1 MCTDCRKEPHRWLYF
16 FFFFFFQMFA
26 YRSPM
31 GGVGGRENTPPSLH
45 PFRYCVSVSL
55 RSIPPPSRQSC
66 TTTKKKNSYFW
77 LVVFSFD
84 EIVPHVVL
92 LLWCSTTQSP
102 RPRYCHP
109 CGGKRGGLFCPP
121 PKSRGKFFF
130 FSLPWRGHIII
141 ATIPCP
147 LCPCLIAGIK
157 NPRDF
162 HRNGHYNYP
171 ISSPS
176 GSLPPPT
183 HTDVRGF
190 KKIPKAKLNSGL
202 ARGKIKSKTK
212 SSF

>member
-1 MCTDCRKEPHRWLYF
+1 
-16 FFFFFFQMFA
+16 
-26 YRSPM
+26 M

-45 PFRYCVSVSL
+45 TPFGAVCQLVWEVSPLHDRVVQL
-55 RSIPPPSRQSC
+55 LL
-66 TTTKKKNSYFW
+66 KKEKTRYFW
-77 LVVFSFD
+77 SVVFPFD

-92 LLWCSTTQSP
+92 LLWCSTMQSP

-109 CGGKRGGLFCPP
+109 CGGKRAGVCSAHPQ
-121 PKSRGKFFF
+121 SAEGKFFF
-130 FSLPWRGHIII
+130 FFLPWRGHIII

-176 GSLPPPT
+176 GSLSPPYT
-183 HTDVRGF
+183 HRCKGI
-190 KKIPKAKLNSGL
+190 KKNPQSEIEFGSGAGENKKQNKIAILRYEKL
-202 ARGKIKSKTK
+202 RQKM
-212 SSF
+212 

>member
-1 MCTDCRKEPHRWLYF
+1 
-16 FFFFFFQMFA
+16 
-26 YRSPM
+26 M

-45 PFRYCVSVSL
+45 TPFGAVCQLVWEVSPLHDRVVQL
-55 RSIPPPSRQSC
+55 LL
-66 TTTKKKNSYFW
+66 KKEKTRYFW
-77 LVVFSFD
+77 SVVFPFD

-109 CGGKRGGLFCPP
+109 CGGKRAGVCSAHPQ
-121 PKSRGKFFF
+121 SAEGKFFF
-130 FSLPWRGHIII
+130 FFLPWRGHIII

-176 GSLPPPT
+176 GSLSPPYT
-183 HTDVRGF
+183 HRCKGI
-190 KKIPKAKLNSGL
+190 KKNPQSEIEFGSGAGENKKQNKIAILRYEKL
-202 ARGKIKSKTK
+202 RQKM
-212 SSF
+212 

>member
-1 MCTDCRKEPHRWLYF
+1 MCTDCRKQLHRWLYF
-16 FFFFFFQMFA
+16 FLLFQMFA

-45 PFRYCVSVSL
+45 TPFGAVCQLVWEVSPLHDRVVQL
-55 RSIPPPSRQSC
+55 LL
-66 TTTKKKNSYFW
+66 KKEKTRYFW
-77 LVVFSFD
+77 SVVFPFD

-109 CGGKRGGLFCPP
+109 CGGKRAGVCSAHPQ
-121 PKSRGKFFF
+121 SAEGKFFF
-130 FSLPWRGHIII
+130 FFLPWRGHIII

-176 GSLPPPT
+176 GSLSPPYT
-183 HTDVRGF
+183 HRCKG
-190 KKIPKAKLNSGL
+190 I
-202 ARGKIKSKTK
+202 
-212 SSF
+212 

>member
-1 MCTDCRKEPHRWLYF
+1 
-16 FFFFFFQMFA
+16 
-26 YRSPM
+26 M

-45 PFRYCVSVSL
+45 TPFGAVCQLVL
-55 RSIPPPSRQSC
+55 RSIPPSRQSC
-66 TTTKKKNSYFW
+66 TTTTKKRKNSV
-77 LVVFSFD
+77 LLSVVFPFD

-92 LLWCSTTQSP
+92 LLWCSTMQSP

-109 CGGKRGGLFCPP
+109 CGGKRAGVCSAHPQ
-121 PKSRGKFFF
+121 SAEGKFFF
-130 FSLPWRGHIII
+130 FFLPWRGHIII

-176 GSLPPPT
+176 GSLSPPYT
-183 HTDVRGF
+183 HRCKGI
-190 KKIPKAKLNSGL
+190 KKNPQSEIEFGSGAGENKKQNKIAILRYEKL
-202 ARGKIKSKTK
+202 RQKM
-212 SSF
+212 

>member
-1 MCTDCRKEPHRWLYF
+1 MGGRRPSIAHIIHRRCVYVHGLQEGTTPLT
-16 FFFFFFQMFA
+16 FFFFQMFA

-45 PFRYCVSVSL
+45 TPFGAVCQLVWEVSPLHDRVVQL
-55 RSIPPPSRQSC
+55 L
-66 TTTKKKNSYFW
+66 KKKKKTRYFW
-77 LVVFSFD
+77 SVVFPFD

-109 CGGKRGGLFCPP
+109 CGGKRAGVCSAHPQSAEGSSSFLF
-121 PKSRGKFFF
+121 
-130 FSLPWRGHIII
+130 LPWRGHIII

-176 GSLPPPT
+176 GSLPPPYT
-183 HTDVRGF
+183 HRCKG
-190 KKIPKAKLNSGL
+190 I
-202 ARGKIKSKTK
+202 
-212 SSF
+212 